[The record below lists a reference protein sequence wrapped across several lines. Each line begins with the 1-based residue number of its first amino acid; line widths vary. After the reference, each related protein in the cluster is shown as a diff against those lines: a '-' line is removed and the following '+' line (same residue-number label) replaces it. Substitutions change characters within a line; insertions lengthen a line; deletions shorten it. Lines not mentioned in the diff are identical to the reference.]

1 MLYLCHFRMLMNHIQ
16 VMLFYHYVNMDQELI
31 QATDESRLWN
41 NSLILFLTHLTS
53 RVKPRKIL
61 IRHMKFFSGI
71 EVTSIILNEV
81 HMQRKGWEHPI
92 ASLVAAGLDPASEP
106 VGTRSSLSHKGW
118 QNFGWHLRSTD
129 ASLSYAS
136 NCIPG
141 LEMESLE
148 FITSLFFSFIHSTIF
163 HWLPAMGQGHCWE
176 PGVQLT
182 ILFLASRRCLPSQI
196 LLVPLNICQA
206 LVLC

>member
-61 IRHMKFFSGI
+61 IRHMKFFSGK
-71 EVTSIILNEV
+71 ELTSIILNEV

-92 ASLVAAGLDPASEP
+92 ASLVAADWTLPQSLWELEAPWAIKDDRTLADTSEAQMLP
-106 VGTRSSLSHKGW
+106 SLM
-118 QNFGWHLRSTD
+118 QAT
-129 ASLSYAS
+129 
-136 NCIPG
+136 
-141 LEMESLE
+141 
-148 FITSLFFSFIHSTIF
+148 
-163 HWLPAMGQGHCWE
+163 
-176 PGVQLT
+176 V
-182 ILFLASRRCLPSQI
+182 FLALRWSH
-196 LLVPLNICQA
+196 
-206 LVLC
+206 